1 VPLILDTK
9 IWVKRNGNGFDFF
22 SYDFIF
28 KERSAQLMKSFNDWL
43 GNKLAL
49 YLSTMGCFYIIFML
63 VIVPLFFQH
72 PNDLVGWVQY
82 IVQSIFQ
89 GVALP
94 IFGFDMKVG
103 ENQVRVLNETNDTVM
118 QELALVKKELQLAR
132 EASATLQELIE
143 ELHQHNVVTNNV
155 TLR

>member
-1 VPLILDTK
+1 
-9 IWVKRNGNGFDFF
+9 
-22 SYDFIF
+22 
-28 KERSAQLMKSFNDWL
+28 
-43 GNKLAL
+43 
-49 YLSTMGCFYIIFML
+49 
-63 VIVPLFFQH
+63 
-72 PNDLVGWVQY
+72 
-82 IVQSIFQ
+82 
-89 GVALP
+89 
-94 IFGFDMKVG
+94 MKVG